1 MPSPG
6 TSPSW
11 TSTSPRLRT
20 SPRVWRRDQA
30 GRPPA
35 STRGG
40 PPFSPQLIRGACGG
54 EVSPTS
60 GGRAR
65 GEAGT
70 RRRGRRGGGV
80 AAAPRR
86 AAGGGRGGGVTG
98 SRVAGDVGG
107 VQRGC
112 RRDCG
117 LVCAVWVAGG
127 AGAGD
132 DRGVLPVTPFAPWC
146 FVPGS

>member
-1 MPSPG
+1 MRFPRNVGLAPG
-6 TSPSW
+6 C
-11 TSTSPRLRT
+11 
-20 SPRVWRRDQA
+20 RRSRA
-30 GRPPA
+30 G
-35 STRGG
+35 
-40 PPFSPQLIRGACGG
+40 
-54 EVSPTS
+54 VS
-60 GGRAR
+60 GGGCAARAP
-65 GEAGT
+65 AG
-70 RRRGRRGGGV
+70 
-80 AAAPRR
+80 A
-86 AAGGGRGGGVTG
+86 VTG
-98 SRVAGDVGG
+98 SRVAEDVAG